1 MVGHGCAP
9 RGRQYRWLCVR
20 LSPARRPGRR
30 RSSRRSRPT
39 CRRPATAR
47 APRSFT
53 QLSGQLRPR
62 TRSTAATGTP
72 AARGRFDPGR
82 HGHDANPL
90 PREGPVRR
98 FGADPDQRAER
109 LHPGLSVQLAD
120 RQRLDEPHPV
130 VSAPTPI
137 ASGPLQLDFSP
148 TSGRYLQVVVNDG
161 GVSWVALGN
170 AQGRQNWVDPI
181 SAQGGDQGGGPG
193 GGQGGNPVV
202 SVPEPG
208 TGALMLAGLGLLGL
222 ARRRSEVDR

>member
-1 MVGHGCAP
+1 MAVCAA
-9 RGRQYRWLCVR
+9 Q
-20 LSPARRPGRR
+20 PG
-30 RSSRRSRPT
+30 
-39 CRRPATAR
+39 ATAWA
-47 APRSFT
+47 APIISPFAADLPSSSHSASAQIVHPTLGPTSAQNAFNGGYWNAGGQGPHWIQADMGTT
-53 QLSGQLRPR
+53 QTLSRVKVQYAGSAP
-62 TRSTAATGTP
+62 TP
-72 AARGRFDPGR
+72 IS
-82 HGHDANPL
+82 
-90 PREGPVRR
+90 GPNVDIRVY
-98 FGADPDQRAER
+98 
-109 LHPGLSVQLAD
+109 LSNSPIGNAWTSLT
-120 RQRLDEPHPV
+120 PV